1 MRRLA
6 WEGSVLMVLAAL
18 VALTGLRAEPAAAE
32 VALGQ
37 SCALTGPTAF
47 LGTEMHRGAKAYF
60 DAYAKEIDLQAK
72 DDGYEPS
79 RCIENT
85 AAFLAEPVDA
95 LFGYVGTPT
104 SKVAVPLA
112 REKSTI
118 FFGAFTGAGFLS
130 DHRINPHAFSI
141 RASYD
146 AEIENMVR
154 RLKSDLNVGRI
165 GLFVQRDAFGLAG
178 VTGALKAV
186 DAVGG
191 VRIVP
196 PVPPI
201 PEEDAPKD
209 KWDRFWSSVPNYPRN
224 TVQVGRSARLIS
236 GSRVEAVIMVGAY
249 RPCATAINL
258 WKRLEFDAVFLN
270 ISFVGSKALAE
281 SLRGDTRNVL
291 VSQVVPDPW
300 NARISIVRE
309 YQAALGGSQYGFVS
323 LEGYIAA
330 KAFHRAIGSI
340 GGRRDFATLKAA
352 IEAMS
357 DADLGGVDL
366 SFGPADHRGMDAV
379 YLTAIDAVAR
389 PDGRYDYKF
398 RYIDKIVKE

>member
-6 WEGSVLMVLAAL
+6 RRGPAL
-18 VALTGLRAEPAAAE
+18 IILLALTGLAGRAAAAD
-32 VALGQ
+32 VVLGQ
-37 SCALTGPTAF
+37 SCALSGPTAF

-60 DAYAKEIDLQAK
+60 DAHAPEIALRVK

-85 AAFLAEPVDA
+85 AAFLAEPVDV

-104 SKVAVPLA
+104 SKAAVPLA
-112 REKSTI
+112 REKNTV

-141 RASYD
+141 RAGYD

-154 RLKSDLNVGRI
+154 RLKTDLDVSRI

-186 DAVGG
+186 DAAGG

-196 PVPPI
+196 SVPPI
-201 PEEDAPKD
+201 PEESAPRAE
-209 KWDRFWSSVPNYPRN
+209 WDRFWSSVPNYPRN
-224 TVQVGRSARLIS
+224 TVQVGRGARLVS

-291 VSQVVPDPW
+291 VSQVTPDPW
-300 NARISIVRE
+300 NARIPLIRE
-309 YQAALGGSQYGFVS
+309 YQAAIGGSRYGFVS

-330 KAFHRAIGSI
+330 KALHRAIGAI
-340 GGRRDFATLKAA
+340 GGRLDFAGLKTA

-379 YLTAIDAVAR
+379 YLTAIDAVAG
-389 PDGRYDYKF
+389 PDGQYDYKF
-398 RYIDKIVKE
+398 RYIDAIAKE